1 MATLLPFDHV
11 SGPVMSIICFLLSLQ
26 DHIQRMPS
34 ASKQTSFCQDAVTS
48 QYCFLLLLTFS
59 SAFFFSKVQCTDSL
73 GFKLLCISFTIECS
87 VSGEIFFSLSDHHLA
102 LSAFSSIYLFI
113 HYTYIYIYVYIYTH
127 IYTCICIY
135 IYIFYEACL

>member
-26 DHIQRMPS
+26 DHIRRMPS
-34 ASKQTSFCQDAVTS
+34 ASKQASFCQDAVTS
-48 QYCFLLLLTFS
+48 HYCFLLLLTFS
-59 SAFFFSKVQCTDSL
+59 SPFFFSKVQCTESL
-73 GFKLLCISFTIECS
+73 DYKLLCISFTIGCS

-113 HYTYIYIYVYIYTH
+113 HYTYICVCVYV
-127 IYTCICIY
+127 Y
-135 IYIFYEACL
+135 IYIFYQACL